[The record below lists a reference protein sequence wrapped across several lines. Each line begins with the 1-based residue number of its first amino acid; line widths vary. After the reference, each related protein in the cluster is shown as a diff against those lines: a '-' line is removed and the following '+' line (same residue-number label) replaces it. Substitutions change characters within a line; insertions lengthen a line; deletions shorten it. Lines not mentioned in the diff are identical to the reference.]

1 MIGLAPR
8 RRRSPS
14 SPRAVSSPRPAAQ
27 TRGRGRKPSPQAD
40 VWAGTKHPATSN
52 FPPVA
57 VRNFFACSPS
67 TFCPEFVSP
76 GFSSA
81 SLTFCQAA
89 RGGPG
94 LAGTRGRRGRRGGR
108 EKGEGGEEEG
118 AAAAVREEELVKG
131 DTDRRAPEKE
141 SDAAVCCSRDKVRAL
156 SSGFLPL
163 TAGRWQP
170 PPPPRPHPPGGAKVV
185 FPSPPG
191 AARTVTGRG
200 GVGWGGEAKYTSSLM
215 KPLESEDKQQQN

>member
-1 MIGLAPR
+1 MLGLAPR

-40 VWAGTKHPATSN
+40 VWAGTKHAATSN

-57 VRNFFACSPS
+57 ARNFFACSPS

-94 LAGTRGRRGRRGGR
+94 LAGARGRRGRGGGR
-108 EKGEGGEEEG
+108 EKGEGGEEVG
-118 AAAAVREEELVKG
+118 AAVREEELVKG

-170 PPPPRPHPPGGAKVV
+170 PPPPRPHPPGGRQSCFSIPTRSRAN
-185 FPSPPG
+185 SNRAG
-191 AARTVTGRG
+191 
-200 GVGWGGEAKYTSSLM
+200 GWGGEAKYTSSLT
-215 KPLESEDKQQQN
+215 KPLESQDKQQQN